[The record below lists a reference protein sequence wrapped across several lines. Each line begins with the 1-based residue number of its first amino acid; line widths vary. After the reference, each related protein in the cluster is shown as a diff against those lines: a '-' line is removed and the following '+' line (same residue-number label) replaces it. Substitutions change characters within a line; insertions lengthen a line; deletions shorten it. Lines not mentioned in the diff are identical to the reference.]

1 MTRAVTCRAN
11 ASRLFEAIQFVLPS
25 TTFSLASRIIRPLGD
40 QNPNLRLHL
49 SRSRRKL
56 SAMAV
61 RVSEEQGDAHA
72 DRAHRTQRELRQSM

>member
-1 MTRAVTCRAN
+1 V
-11 ASRLFEAIQFVLPS
+11 IQFALAS
-25 TTFSLASRIIRPLGD
+25 KTFSLASRIIRPLGG
-40 QNPNLRLHL
+40 QNPNPRLHL

-72 DRAHRTQRELRQSM
+72 VGAHRTQRELRQSM